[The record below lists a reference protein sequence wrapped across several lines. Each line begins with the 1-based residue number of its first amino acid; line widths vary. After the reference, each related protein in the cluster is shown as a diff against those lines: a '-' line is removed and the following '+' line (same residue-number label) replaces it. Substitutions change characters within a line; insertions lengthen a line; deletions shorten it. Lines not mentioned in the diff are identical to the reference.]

1 MQKWKRSLLGLAGSA
16 VLSGGMI
23 LNPMLDGMAMTAFAM
38 SESEWNN
45 NRGDADPFD
54 PGERINGAIDNADD
68 DDYYRFV
75 LDETGKFSVDMTSY
89 MKTYN
94 LQLFKSDDRIW
105 ESGKKE
111 LSSTESRK
119 DSYAF
124 YLEKGTYYLKVSGN
138 NTTGKYTID
147 TDFDKSRATENE
159 NNSSPANANN
169 IVLGDVVKG
178 MISMTDDK
186 DYYKFEVSNDQKVDF
201 EIKSYVGSFIF
212 RIYDKN
218 ENKIYDSDDQKIES
232 GKDYK
237 KFTLEK
243 DLSKGTYYICFT
255 NTGDTGAYT
264 GNYEIETKGT
274 AANYTEIE
282 HNDSRD
288 QANDIALP
296 TEIRGRIGE
305 GDEGDY
311 YKFSVSAAGNLNVD
325 VKSYLEKYIV
335 RVYDSNGKLVWE
347 EELDRKKD
355 DKFRYDGFNVELKS
369 SGTYYLCFTN
379 RDGCRG
385 DYTINISMDGQSNPT
400 PTPTPTPNPNPT
412 PNPQPITTNA
422 ELKANV
428 RGGYDVY
435 INGAYQANSTYS
447 GIAKFDN
454 AYVMMENG
462 VYRDDLNG
470 VKLDPSDGKTFW
482 FLAGGQVQTKHEG
495 LALYDGEWFYIEG
508 GRVRTDLNAF
518 VSYDGGLF
526 AVAAGRIVKEYSGL
540 MQDPQNTKTGAWY
553 FFSQGQAQTQYTG
566 LAQYDGKWFYVEA
579 GKLATNYTGSVRY
592 DGSTFRVVNGMVQ

>member
-1 MQKWKRSLLGLAGSA
+1 MQKWKRSLLGLAGTA

-23 LNPMLDGMAMTAFAM
+23 LNPMLDGMALRAFAM
-38 SESEWNN
+38 SEDEWNN
-45 NRGDADPFD
+45 NRGDANPFD
-54 PGERINGAIDNADD
+54 PGETINGKIADADD

-75 LDETGKFSVDMTSY
+75 LDETGKFSVEMTSY
-89 MKTYN
+89 MKTYT
-94 LQLFKSDDRIW
+94 LQLYKSDERIW
-105 ESGKKE
+105 EAAKKE
-111 LSSTESRK
+111 LSGGAGSRK

-124 YLEKGTYYLKVSGN
+124 NLEKGTYYLKVSGN
-138 NTTGKYTID
+138 NTTGDYKIV

-159 NNSSPANANN
+159 NNSSIENANN
-169 IVLGDVVKG
+169 IVLGDLVKG

-186 DYYKFEVSNDQKVDF
+186 DYYKFEVAQDQKVNF
-201 EIKSYVGSFIF
+201 EIKSYVGSFII
-212 RIYDKN
+212 RIYDRN
-218 ENKIYDSDDQKIES
+218 GNKITDTGDIKIDS
-232 GKDYK
+232 GKDCK
-237 KFTLEK
+237 KYTLEK
-243 DLSKGTYYICFT
+243 DLSSGTYYLCFT

-274 AANYTEIE
+274 ASNYNEIE

-288 QANDIALP
+288 QANEIALP
-296 TEIRGRIGE
+296 REILGRISE
-305 GDEGDY
+305 GDEWDY
-311 YKFSVSAAGNLNVD
+311 YKFSVSTGGNLNVD

-335 RVYDSNGKLVWE
+335 RVQNSDGKTIWE
-347 EELDRKKD
+347 EELDRKSG
-355 DKFRYDGFNVELKS
+355 DKFRYDGFNVKLES

-385 DYTINISMDGQSNPT
+385 DYIVNISMDGQPSQPSQPT
-400 PTPTPTPNPNPT
+400 QPTQPSQQV
-412 PNPQPITTNA
+412 QPITTNA
-422 ELKANV
+422 EIKANV

-435 INGAYQANSTYS
+435 VNGAYVPESKYS

-454 AYVMMENG
+454 AYVMMEDG
-462 VYRDDLNG
+462 VYRSDLNG

-526 AVAAGRIVKEYSGL
+526 AVAVGRIVKEYNGL
-540 MQDPQNTKTGAWY
+540 MQDPQNTATGAWY

-566 LAQYDGKWFYVEA
+566 LAQYDGAWFYIRS
-579 GKLATNYTGSVRY
+579 GKLATDYTGSVNY
-592 DGSTFRVVNGMVQ
+592 DGSTFRVVNGMVK